1 MHDVSDIG
9 YGFRPNRSY
18 VFRIS
23 ISTGAIEVLMSRRFL
38 PVNKLHLLTFVLW
51 NDCCEGTWKSMVYTL
66 NSSFLEDYFYK
77 LYSRIGLP

>member
-9 YGFRPNRSY
+9 YGFRPNMSY

-38 PVNKLHLLTFVLW
+38 PVNKLFIWSRLSFGTIVVRVLGSLW
-51 NDCCEGTWKSMVYTL
+51 
-66 NSSFLEDYFYK
+66 F
-77 LYSRIGLP
+77 IH